1 MRNGCATSAAASRNQ
16 SGSSSPSSSP
26 PPPPLVSASSLSGV
40 SIGGSDS
47 VESRL
52 SEMSTGVDADFAAS
66 IASAAS
72 NSAMPSLS
80 VNQKVSSTASTM
92 PAGQSYASNSP
103 ESAVATIG
111 ARPAPA
117 AETRTILVAH
127 MTSIVTATKSPSAF
141 ALLPATTTSPAPDT
155 IISGE
160 LGKRQPQW
168 PSGPVPSSI
177 MSHDGMAPELSID
190 GCSSRRSV
198 YLSAISS
205 GVPWREP

>member
-1 MRNGCATSAAASRNQ
+1 
-16 SGSSSPSSSP
+16 
-26 PPPPLVSASSLSGV
+26 
-40 SIGGSDS
+40 
-47 VESRL
+47 
-52 SEMSTGVDADFAAS
+52 
-66 IASAAS
+66 
-72 NSAMPSLS
+72 MPSLS

-141 ALLPATTTSPAPDT
+141 GLLPATTTSPAPDT

-205 GVPWREP
+205 GVPSSAKPCTFSVGMPKAAATSKPPAMHGRDGIFSLAKKMCILLMSKLSLSRPLSAATTEPPGMQSEKEPFSSMQAEPT